1 MKKLSV
7 LFIALMALLVACQ
20 QPDVSYAKIES
31 MEFESDSYTLQ
42 ENDEMTMAYRLTIL
56 PAEVGDTVTV
66 KWSIAD
72 PSIATISDFGT
83 LQALREGKTT
93 LTASAMGVKASC
105 EIVVEPLKIK
115 EFSIPSALTVYA
127 NEPTEIEIADLSPK
141 KAPLYRINWESTD
154 KEVMPELVD
163 NKKWMLTT
171 DKIGTYTLTA
181 ITGKLEPRTCQ
192 VTVKIRPITTF
203 TLSDKNLYLLVGQ
216 KDTLQLTM
224 APDNASYKD
233 IEWRSTND
241 KVVTVNQN
249 GVLEAVGEGEAVV
262 MVTHYAANESDKF
275 YEEQCNVTVAKSPA
289 VTSVDV
295 SPTSLTMKR
304 GDVTFV
310 SINNIQPA
318 GALATTLK
326 WEIADP
332 SIAKIAGGTAN
343 GLKKQINALKAG
355 TTTLTISSAS
365 GYKKTVSITVNPIS
379 ATGVTIPEADSKACV
394 WAGTSYTFGA
404 TLQPSNTDDKLVY
417 AIYTTTSNA
426 RGSAS
431 ISGNKITFDAEAE
444 GGFVISVKAISPS
457 GTTTVSQSF
466 YIYAIQDKPMN
477 QWFNAWVDNRQT
489 DYYGTFGMYENI
501 THRVKVP
508 NMPTNIQITNVTR
521 SLSGSSYH
529 SVIYNSA
536 QQRLYYVKQPVAKPE
551 KYYADEYNDGE
562 VNAQLRSYGTMVTYK
577 VKITDSNGLTK
588 SVDGIPIYCYATCL
602 GYLNW
607 PDAKSS
613 YDETYQIGH
622 TGFNT
627 WYNNYVL
634 ESGALTTVNASKT
647 KFQMAAIYVGPK
659 TGSPSTHSIKIYKEG
674 SEITWTATGE
684 YKTLL
689 LGQGVMSQFG
699 YSTADLPYIRYLR
712 R

>member
-1 MKKLSV
+1 MKKL
-7 LFIALMALLVACQ
+7 LFFLTLLLCLSACQ
-20 QPDVSYAKIES
+20 KPDVSYAKLES
-31 MEFESDSYTLQ
+31 MAFDSESYTIK
-42 ENDEMTMAYRLTIL
+42 EGDELWLSSYITMA
-56 PAEVGDTVTV
+56 PQEVADTVTV
-66 KWSIAD
+66 KWEVSNTELASITD
-72 PSIATISDFGT
+72 YGT
-83 LQALREGKTT
+83 VKGLKEGLVTV
-93 LTASAMGVKASC
+93 TASAMGLKATCQVS
-105 EIVVEPLKIK
+105 IAPLKIK
-115 EFSIPSALTVYA
+115 EYSLASSLTAYVNEAIELPISDVKPSR
-127 NEPTEIEIADLSPK
+127 
-141 KAPLYRINWESTD
+141 APLYRIKWESSNTD
-154 KEVMPELVD
+154 IKPTLVD
-163 NKKWMLTT
+163 GKWVIKSDVPGKTV
-171 DKIGTYTLTA
+171 LTA
-181 ITGKLEPRTCQ
+181 KVSGLEDKTCA
-192 VTVKIRPITTF
+192 VEVKVRPITTF

-241 KVVTVNQN
+241 KVVTVNKN

-379 ATGVTIPEADSKACV
+379 ATGITIPEADRKACV

-417 AIYTTTSNA
+417 DIYTTAVNT

-444 GGFVISVKAISPS
+444 GRFVISVKAISPS
-457 GTTTVSQSF
+457 GKTSVSLSVD
-466 YIYAIQDKPMN
+466 IYAIQDKPMN
-477 QWFNAWVDNRQT
+477 QWLNGWVDNHQT
-489 DYYGTFGMYENI
+489 NYYGTFGMYETI

-521 SLSGSSYH
+521 SLNGGSYH

-551 KYYADEYNDGE
+551 KYYTDEYNDGE
-562 VNAQLRSYGTMVTYK
+562 VNAQLTSYRTMVTYK

-613 YDETYQIGH
+613 YDEAYKIGH

-634 ESGALTTVNASKT
+634 ESGAINTVNASKT

-689 LGQGVMSQFG
+689 LGQGVKSAFG
-699 YSTADLPYIRYLR
+699 YSDGDLPYIRYLR

>member
-1 MKKLSV
+1 MKKIV
-7 LFIALMALLVACQ
+7 FFIMMLLTLMAACKKNE
-20 QPDVSYAKIES
+20 VINNKIES
-31 MEFESDSYTLQ
+31 MTFENDTYTL
-42 ENDEMTMAYRLTIL
+42 EEGDDLSLVSRLTIL
-56 PAEVGDTVTV
+56 PETIGDTVTV
-66 KWSIAD
+66 QWSVEN
-72 PSIATISDFGT
+72 PEVATISAYGS
-83 LQALREGKTT
+83 LEAIREGSTAV
-93 LTASAMGVKASC
+93 TASAMGVKATC

-127 NEPTEIEIADLSPK
+127 NEPTEIEIADLSPQ
-141 KAPLYRINWESTD
+141 KASLYRINWESTD
-154 KEVMPELVD
+154 KEVMPTLVD
-163 NKKWMLTT
+163 NKKWVLTT
-171 DKIGTYTLTA
+171 DKIGSYTLTA
-181 ITGKLEPRTCQ
+181 TTGKLDPRTCQ

-224 APDNASYKD
+224 APDNASYKA

-332 SIAKIAGGTAN
+332 SIAKIAGGTVN

-417 AIYTTTSNA
+417 SIYTTTSSA

-477 QWFNAWVDNRQT
+477 QWLSALVDNHQT

-562 VNAQLRSYGTMVTYK
+562 VNAQLTSYRTMVTYK

-588 SVDGIPIYCYATCL
+588 SVDGIPMYCYATCL

-634 ESGALTTVNASKT
+634 ESGALNTVNASKT

-659 TGSPSTHSIKIYKEG
+659 IGSPSTHSIKIYKEG

-689 LGQGVMSQFG
+689 LGQGVKSAFG
-699 YSTADLPYIRYLR
+699 YSDDDLPYIRYLR
-712 R
+712 H

>member
-1 MKKLSV
+1 MKKIV
-7 LFIALMALLVACQ
+7 FFIMMLLTLMAACKKNE
-20 QPDVSYAKIES
+20 VINNKIES
-31 MEFESDSYTLQ
+31 MTFENDTYTL
-42 ENDEMTMAYRLTIL
+42 EEGDDLSLVSRLTIL
-56 PAEVGDTVTV
+56 PETIGDTVTI
-66 KWSIAD
+66 KWSVEN
-72 PSIATISDFGT
+72 PEVATISAYGS
-83 LQALREGKTT
+83 LEAIREGSTAV
-93 LTASAMGVKASC
+93 TASAMGVKATC

-127 NEPTEIEIADLSPK
+127 NEPTEIEIADLSPQ
-141 KAPLYRINWESTD
+141 KASLYRINWESTD
-154 KEVMPELVD
+154 KEVMPTLVD
-163 NKKWMLTT
+163 NKKWVLTT
-171 DKIGTYTLTA
+171 DKIGSYTLTA
-181 ITGKLEPRTCQ
+181 TTGKLDPRTCQ

-332 SIAKIAGGTAN
+332 SIAKIAGGTVN

-379 ATGVTIPEADSKACV
+379 ATGITIPEADSKACV
-394 WAGTSYTFGA
+394 WAGTSYTFSA

-417 AIYTTTSNA
+417 SIYTTTSNA

-457 GTTTVSQSF
+457 GTTTFSRSF
-466 YIYAIQDKPMN
+466 YIYAIQDKPIN
-477 QWFNAWVDNRQT
+477 QWLYTLVDNHQT
-489 DYYGTFGMYENI
+489 NYYGTFGMYENI
-501 THRVKVP
+501 THRVKIP

-521 SLSGSSYH
+521 SLNGGSYH

-562 VNAQLRSYGTMVTYK
+562 VNAQLMNYRTMVTYK

-588 SVDGIPIYCYATCL
+588 SVDGIPMYCYATCL

-613 YDETYQIGH
+613 YDETYRIGH
-622 TGFNT
+622 TEFNP

-634 ESGALTTVNASKT
+634 ESGAINSVNASKT

-659 TGSPSTHSIKIYKEG
+659 IGSPSTHSIKIYKEG

-684 YKTLL
+684 YKTLF
-689 LGQGVMSQFG
+689 LGQGVKSAFG
-699 YSTADLPYIRYLR
+699 YSDGDLPYIRYLR

>member
-1 MKKLSV
+1 MKKIV
-7 LFIALMALLVACQ
+7 FFIMMLLTLMAACKKNE
-20 QPDVSYAKIES
+20 VINNKIES
-31 MEFESDSYTLQ
+31 MTFENDTYTL
-42 ENDEMTMAYRLTIL
+42 EEGDDLSLVSRLTIL
-56 PAEVGDTVTV
+56 PETIGDTVTV
-66 KWSIAD
+66 QWSVEN
-72 PSIATISDFGT
+72 PEVATISAYGS
-83 LQALREGKTT
+83 LEAIREGSTAV
-93 LTASAMGVKASC
+93 TASAMGVKATC

-127 NEPTEIEIADLSPK
+127 NEPTEIEIADLSPQ
-141 KAPLYRINWESTD
+141 KASLYRINWESTD
-154 KEVMPELVD
+154 KEVMPTLVD
-163 NKKWMLTT
+163 NKKWVLTT

-181 ITGKLEPRTCQ
+181 TTGKLDPRTCQ

-332 SIAKIAGGTAN
+332 SIAKIAGGTVN

-379 ATGVTIPEADSKACV
+379 ATGITIPEADSKACV
-394 WAGTSYTFGA
+394 WAGTSYTFSA

-417 AIYTTTSNA
+417 SIYTTTSNA

-457 GTTTVSQSF
+457 GTTTISQSV

-477 QWFNAWVDNRQT
+477 QWFNTWVDNHQT
-489 DYYGTFGMYENI
+489 NYYGTFGMYETI
-501 THRVKVP
+501 THRVKIP

-521 SLSGSSYH
+521 SLNGGSYH

-536 QQRLYYVKQPVAKPE
+536 QQRLYYVKQPVAKPK

-562 VNAQLRSYGTMVTYK
+562 VNAQLTRYRTMVTYK

-613 YDETYQIGH
+613 YDETYRIGH
-622 TGFNT
+622 TEFNT

-634 ESGALTTVNASKT
+634 ESGALNSVNASKT

-659 TGSPSTHSIKIYKEG
+659 IGSPSTHSIKIYKEG

-689 LGQGVMSQFG
+689 LGQGVKSAFG
-699 YSTADLPYIRYLR
+699 YSDDDLPYIRYLR

>member
-1 MKKLSV
+1 MKKIV
-7 LFIALMALLVACQ
+7 FFIMMLLTLMAACKKNE
-20 QPDVSYAKIES
+20 VINNKIES
-31 MEFESDSYTLQ
+31 MTFENDTYTL
-42 ENDEMTMAYRLTIL
+42 EEGDDLSLVSRLTIL
-56 PAEVGDTVTV
+56 PETIGDTVTV
-66 KWSIAD
+66 KWSVEN
-72 PSIATISDFGT
+72 PEVATISAYGS
-83 LQALREGKTT
+83 LEALREGSTAV
-93 LTASAMGVKASC
+93 TASAMGVKATC

-141 KAPLYRINWESTD
+141 KASLYRINWESTD
-154 KEVMPELVD
+154 KEVMPTLVD
-163 NKKWMLTT
+163 NKKWVLTT
-171 DKIGTYTLTA
+171 DKVGTYTLKATS
-181 ITGKLEPRTCQ
+181 GNLEARTCE

-224 APDNASYKD
+224 APDNASYKA

-332 SIAKIAGGTAN
+332 SIAKIAGGTVN

-379 ATGVTIPEADSKACV
+379 ATGITIPEADRKACV

-417 AIYTTTSNA
+417 SIYTTTSSA

-477 QWFNAWVDNRQT
+477 QWLSALVDNHQT

-562 VNAQLRSYGTMVTYK
+562 VNAQLTHYRTMVTYK

-588 SVDGIPIYCYATCL
+588 SVDGIPMYCYATCL

-634 ESGALTTVNASKT
+634 ESGALNTVNASKT

-659 TGSPSTHSIKIYKEG
+659 IGSPSTHSIKIYKEG

-689 LGQGVMSQFG
+689 LGQGVKSAFG
-699 YSTADLPYIRYLR
+699 YSDDDLPYIRYLR